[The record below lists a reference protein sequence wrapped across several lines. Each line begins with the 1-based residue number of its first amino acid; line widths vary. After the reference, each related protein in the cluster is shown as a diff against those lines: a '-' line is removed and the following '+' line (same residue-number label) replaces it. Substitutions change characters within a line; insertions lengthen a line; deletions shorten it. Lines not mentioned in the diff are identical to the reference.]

1 MKNYPMIFLFIA
13 VISISVLLDT
23 PALLAGDDTEKKQDD
38 LTQEQAAI
46 LASRIANERFQ
57 KDFGLSPF
65 TPESYT
71 AQLVDNRWCWGK
83 ISPAGINGCSAKV
96 TFNKDGSGKTVRVA
110 YHTDILI
117 KETDIQK
124 VPKKIKKA
132 IPEENPDDD

>member
-1 MKNYPMIFLFIA
+1 MKNYPMLVIFFA
-13 VISISVLLDT
+13 AISISVLLNT
-23 PALLAGDDTEKKQDD
+23 PILNAGDNTEKKQKD

-46 LASRIANERFQ
+46 LASQIANEKFQ

-71 AQLVDNRWCWGK
+71 AQLIDNRWCWGK

-96 TFNKDGSGKTVRVA
+96 TFNRDGSGKTVRVA

-117 KETDIQK
+117 KDTNIQK
-124 VPKKIKKA
+124 VPKEIKKA
-132 IPEENPDDD
+132 IPEENPEK